1 MSEAFETWVNS
12 PECFEDLK
20 GCASQVS
27 NRAARL
33 GIVLE
38 DSSLESENT
47 NDYLTAVA
55 SDLWRF
61 LKGNAVK
68 LARQATA
75 LILSGDDDAFMSFVC
90 RQFLDDLIEQRRTTS
105 PFHDYYRRMRALLSD
120 TVGIRYETQARRGAF
135 YAYSTRL
142 ELAILPDHL
151 CSHDYDRWRACDVPF
166 RNIRKHPAM
175 VRLSRHFWDQ
185 SLDEFLAE
193 YLLPVRELVRF
204 AFAKYPLML
213 TVEYGDAL
221 GEGDGDENAVS
232 LENRLVDCN
241 SAVAFD
247 DAWKRQLPVI
257 EADIIDTQLETLAWD
272 CVAEMTEQERI
283 ILARIDAGEKLEAI
297 AALLDM
303 KSLSNVSYHQ
313 KKAYSRIHTKWSL
326 WGPPSAKQFTDVD
339 EEEFFMF
346 YEKVI
351 GFCKSGEA
359 CRDGK
364 KGVQA

>member
-1 MSEAFETWVNS
+1 MSEAFEIWINS

-38 DSSLESENT
+38 DSPFESKNRE
-47 NDYLTAVA
+47 DYLTAVA
-55 SDLWRF
+55 SDLWQF

-68 LARQATA
+68 IARQATA
-75 LILSGDDDAFMSFVC
+75 LILSGDDDAIMSFVC
-90 RQFLDDLIEQRRTTS
+90 RQFLDDLIDQRRTTS

-120 TVGIRYETQARRGAF
+120 TGGIRYETQARRGAF
-135 YAYSTRL
+135 YAYSTRP
-142 ELAILPDHL
+142 ELTILPDHL
-151 CSHDYDRWRACDVPF
+151 CGYDYGRWRACDAPF
-166 RNIRKHPAM
+166 RDIREHPAM

-185 SLDEFLAE
+185 SLDEFLEE

-213 TVEYGDAL
+213 TVKYVDAL
-221 GEGDGDENAVS
+221 GEEGDRDSAIN
-232 LENRLVDCN
+232 LEGRLVDCEMA
-241 SAVAFD
+241 SAFD
-247 DAWKRQLPVI
+247 DAWKRQLPLI
-257 EADIIDTQLETLAWD
+257 EADVIDNELEMLARD
-272 CVAEMTEQERI
+272 CAAEMTEQERA
-283 ILARIDAGEKLEAI
+283 ILWRFDAGSRLEDI
-297 AALLDM
+297 AALLGM
-303 KSLSNVSYHQ
+303 ARASNIDYHK
-313 KKAYSRIHTKWSL
+313 KKAYGRIYTKWSL
-326 WGPPSAKQFTDVD
+326 WGPTSPKKFTDVD

-351 GFCKSGEA
+351 SFCKSSEA

-364 KGVQA
+364 EGVQA

>member
-1 MSEAFETWVNS
+1 MNEAFESWINS
-12 PECFEDLK
+12 PECHERLK
-20 GCASQVS
+20 SCARQVS
-27 NRAARL
+27 KRAVRL
-33 GIVLE
+33 GIALE
-38 DSSLESENT
+38 DSPLESENRE
-47 NDYLTAVA
+47 DYLTAVA
-55 SDLWRF
+55 SDLWQF
-61 LKGNAVK
+61 LKGNAAK

-90 RQFLDDLIEQRRTTS
+90 RQFLDDLIDQRRTAS
-105 PFHDYYRRMRALLSD
+105 PFHDYYRRMRALLSN
-120 TVGIRYETQARRGAF
+120 TGGIRYEAHARRGAF
-135 YAYSTRL
+135 YAYSTRS
-142 ELAILPDHL
+142 ELTTLPDHL
-151 CSHDYDRWRACDVPF
+151 CGHDYGRWRACEVPF
-166 RNIRKHPAM
+166 RDVREHPAM

-221 GEGDGDENAVS
+221 GEGNDEENAVS
-232 LENRLVDCN
+232 LENRLVDCTA
-241 SAVAFD
+241 AVAFD

-257 EADIIDTQLETLAWD
+257 EADIIDTQLETLARD
-272 CVAEMTEQERI
+272 CAAEMTKQERI
-283 ILARIDAGEKLEAI
+283 ILARIDAGEKFETI

-303 KSLSNVSYHQ
+303 KKPSNVSYHQ
-313 KKAYSRIHTKWSL
+313 KKAYARIHAKWSL
-326 WGPPSAKQFTDVD
+326 WGPPSAKRFTDVD

-351 GFCKSGEA
+351 SFCKSGEA

-364 KGVQA
+364 EGVQA